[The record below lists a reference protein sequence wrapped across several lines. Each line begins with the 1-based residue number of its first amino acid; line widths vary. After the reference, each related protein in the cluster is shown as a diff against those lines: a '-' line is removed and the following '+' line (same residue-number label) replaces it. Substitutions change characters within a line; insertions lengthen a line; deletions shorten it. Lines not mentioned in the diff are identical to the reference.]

1 MNLNPVGIVHSPFT
15 SRAQCPKQA
24 GDNDPETI
32 LEIADTYLPAMS
44 KLQAGQQ
51 IIVLTWLHQGNR
63 SVLSCHPRGDEDR
76 PVRGVFATRSPDRP
90 NPIGHHAVTITK
102 IEDNKIYVH
111 PMEVIDGTPV
121 IDIKSDFRT
130 QGASLHDHARSD
142 ASREILH
149 TGRDAWTRGLF
160 SGMNGNISVQIDT
173 RILITGTG
181 SAKGHLR
188 TSDLTLMERATQKVI
203 QGPPPSSET
212 PVHLAIYARQPAA
225 HAVLHTHCPHL
236 LALSLQMDTPMLA
249 ELPLFE
255 GRVFADKLTHVPAFK
270 PGTPELGTAVGE
282 ASATHQCIFMENHG
296 LVVWGKDLVQALALT
311 EELESLAHIQLMRKP
326 RRSEGK

>member
-1 MNLNPVGIVHSPFT
+1 MNIHAIGIVRSPYT

-32 LEIADTYLPAMS
+32 IEIADQYLPAMS
-44 KLQAGQQ
+44 ELQPGQQ
-51 IIVLTWLHQGNR
+51 IIVLTWLHLGDR
-63 SVLSCHPRGDEDR
+63 SVLTCHPRGDEER
-76 PVRGVFATRSPDRP
+76 PIRGVFATRSPDRP
-90 NPIGHHAVTITK
+90 NPIGHHTVTITK
-102 IEDNKIYVH
+102 IEDNQIYVH

-121 IDIKSDFRT
+121 IDIKSDFGT
-130 QGASLHDHARSD
+130 QGSPLHDRAQNEAARK
-142 ASREILH
+142 ILH
-149 TGRDAWTRGLF
+149 IGRDAWTRGLF
-160 SGMNGNISVQIDT
+160 NGMNGNISVRMDS

-181 SAKGHLR
+181 SAKGHLC
-188 TSDLTLMERATQKVI
+188 TVDLTLMERATQKII

-225 HAVLHTHCPHL
+225 QAVLHTHCPHL
-236 LALSLQMDTPMLA
+236 LALSLQINTPMLQ

-255 GRVFADKLTHVPAFK
+255 GQVFAHKLTHVPPLT

-282 ASATHQCIFMENHG
+282 ASVTHQCIFMENHG

-311 EELESLAHIQLMRKP
+311 EELESLAHIQLMCMP
-326 RRSEGK
+326 SSDNE